1 MQNNTFIAGK
11 DNGVRLESRILEE
24 RIQDAVRQGARELTI
39 EACGQHGLGGRLW
52 VAKDEP
58 IHVTITGAPGQR
70 MASLGVPGTFIEVM
84 GPASDDTGW
93 LNAGAEVVVH
103 GNAGNGTCN
112 AMAQGKVFVGG
123 DVGSRSMT
131 MTKQNPRFAAPEL
144 WVLGQTGDYFA
155 EFMAG
160 GVAVVCGVDAID
172 PACTMGYRPCVGMVG
187 GRIFYRGQEQ
197 TVSAADAIHA
207 PITDDDWAWLTE
219 NLKQFLNKLGK
230 DDLFATLAVREE
242 WHLARA
248 KTPHEKI
255 TRKRKSMSEFHA
267 KVWDMELGRGG
278 LVGDLT
284 SIDRSP
290 IGLITTGELRRNVPV
305 WENCKYMPPCQA
317 SCPSGIPVQKRWQ
330 LIREGRLA
338 EAVDLSLEYTPFPA
352 TVCGY
357 LCPNLCMEGCTR
369 GLGSLKP
376 VDAKMLGKE
385 GINAHPPML
394 PLSSDKKVAVI
405 GGGPAGIS
413 VAWQLRLK
421 GHKASVFDMDE
432 KLGGKLQASI
442 PANRIPPEVLAAE
455 LDRARE
461 VIPHVRLE
469 KKLTR
474 EDFEA
479 IRKDYDFIVL
489 ATGAQRPRTLPVP
502 GNERLVT
509 ALDFLKAAK
518 HGDGKVGERVVVIGA
533 GNVGC
538 DVATEA
544 ARLGAKSLTL
554 IDVQKPASFGKERE
568 EAEKAGAQFMWPC
581 FTKEITAE
589 GVVLTD
595 ERVLPADT
603 VVISIGDTPDLEA
616 FPENIARERGF
627 ITVNE
632 VNQTTDPHVFAIGDL
647 VKLGLLTQAIG
658 DGRRAAQ
665 AIDDIV
671 AGRRPLSV
679 TADMMEELKTRIE
692 YMDPGN
698 HMSETI
704 DYSRMNLAYFD
715 PRLGGFESLDQCAEE
730 CSSCGVCRDCGICEA
745 ICPRGAISRQA
756 LPDNEFAMVCDNEKC
771 IGCGFCAGACP
782 CGIWTLIPNT
792 PLG

>member
-1 MQNNTFIAGK
+1 MQSIIHIDGK
-11 DNGVRLESRILEE
+11 ENGVRLESRILEE
-24 RIQDAVRQGARELTI
+24 RIQDAVKAGARELTVD
-39 EACGQHGLGGRLW
+39 ACGQHGIGGRLW
-52 VAKDEP
+52 VSKEEAVRVKV
-58 IHVTITGAPGQR
+58 IGAPGQR
-70 MASLGVPGTFIEVM
+70 LGSLGFPGTTIEVM
-84 GPASDDTGW
+84 GPGSDDIGW
-93 LNAGAEVVVH
+93 LNAGAEIIVH
-103 GNAGNGTCN
+103 GNAGNGICN
-112 AMAQGKVFVGG
+112 AMAQGKVCVGG
-123 DVGSRSMT
+123 SVGSRCMT
-131 MTKQNPRFAAPEL
+131 MTKQNPRFTAPEL
-144 WVLGQTGDYFA
+144 WVLGETGDYFA

-160 GVAVVCGVDAID
+160 GTAVVCGVDAHD
-172 PACTMGYRPCVGMVG
+172 QANVLGYRPCVGMVG

-197 TVSAADAIHA
+197 TISNADAKHM
-207 PITDDDWAWLTE
+207 PIGDEDWTWLQE
-219 NLKQFLNKLGK
+219 NVKQYLQKINKSELF
-230 DDLFATLAVREE
+230 DLLATRDQ
-242 WHLARA
+242 WHLVTA
-248 KTPHEKI
+248 KSPYEKV
-255 TRKRKSMSEFHA
+255 TRKRKNMSDFRSQ
-267 KVWDMELGRGG
+267 VWDMELGRGG

-284 SIDRSP
+284 SVDRSP
-290 IGLITTGELRRNVPV
+290 IGLITSGELRRFVPV

-330 LIREGRLA
+330 LVREGRLA

-474 EDFEA
+474 DDFEA
-479 IRKDYDFIVL
+479 IKSDYDFIVL

-502 GNERLVT
+502 GNERLTT
-509 ALDFLKAAK
+509 ATDFLKAAK
-518 HGDGKVGERVVVIGA
+518 HGDAKVGERVVIIGA

-544 ARLGAKSLTL
+544 ARLGAKSMTL
-554 IDVQKPASFGKERE
+554 IDVQKPMSFGKERE
-568 EAEKAGAQFMWPC
+568 EAEKAGATFLWPC

-589 GVVLTD
+589 GVLLTD
-595 ERVLPADT
+595 GRVIPGDT
-603 VVISIGDTPDLEA
+603 VIISIGDMPDLEA

-627 ITVNE
+627 ITVND
-632 VNQTTDPHVFAIGDL
+632 VNQTTDPRVFAIGDL

-665 AIDDIV
+665 TIDEIIS
-671 AGRRPLSV
+671 GRRPLSV
-679 TADMMEELKTRIE
+679 TADMHEELKTRIE

-715 PRLGGFESLDQCAEE
+715 PRLGHFDSLDQCAEE

-745 ICPRGAISRQA
+745 ICPRGAISREA
-756 LPDNEFAMVCDNEKC
+756 LPDNEFAMVCDSEKC

-792 PLG
+792 PLE

>member
-1 MQNNTFIAGK
+1 MQNILISGQE
-11 DNGVRLESRILEE
+11 NGVRLESRILEE
-24 RIQDAVRQGARELTI
+24 RIQEAVKAGMRALTVDAF
-39 EACGQHGLGGRLW
+39 GQHGIGGRLW
-52 VAKDEP
+52 VSEQEP
-58 IHVTITGAPGQR
+58 VSVTVTGASGQR
-70 MASLGVPGTFIEVM
+70 LGSLGCPGTTIEVM
-84 GPASDDTGW
+84 GPGSDDIGW
-93 LNAGAEVVVH
+93 LNAGAEITVH
-103 GNAGNGTCN
+103 GNAGNGICN
-112 AMAQGKVFVGG
+112 AMAQGRVFIAGH
-123 DVGSRSMT
+123 VGSRCMT
-131 MTKQNPRFAAPEL
+131 MTKQNPRFSAPEL
-144 WVLGQTGDYFA
+144 WVLGATGDYFA

-160 GVAVVCGVDAID
+160 GVAVICGVNAPDA
-172 PACTMGYRPCVGMVG
+172 ANVLGYRPCVGMVG

-197 TVSAADAIHA
+197 VVSAADAVHA
-207 PITDDDWAWLTE
+207 PILDEDWTWLSE
-219 NLKQFLNKLGK
+219 NLKLYLNKINK
-230 DDLFATLAVREE
+230 PELFDALADRAG
-242 WHLARA
+242 WHMVRA
-248 KTPHEKI
+248 KTPHEKL
-255 TRKRKSMSEFHA
+255 TKKRLSMADFHA
-267 KVWDMELGRGG
+267 HVWDKELGRGG

-284 SIDRSP
+284 SVDRSP
-290 IGLITTGELRRNVPV
+290 IGLVTTGELRRFVPV

-369 GLGSLKP
+369 GLGNLKP

-385 GINAHPPML
+385 GINANPPML
-394 PLSSDKKVAVI
+394 PMSSDKKVAVI

-421 GHKASVFDMDE
+421 GHRASVFDMDE

-461 VIPHVRLE
+461 IIPHVRLE
-469 KKLTR
+469 KKLNR

-479 IRKDYDFIVL
+479 IRNDYDFIVL
-489 ATGAQRPRTLPVP
+489 ATGAQRPRTLPIP
-502 GNERLVT
+502 GNERLIPAT
-509 ALDFLKAAK
+509 DFLKSCK
-518 HGDGKVGERVVVIGA
+518 HGDATVGGRVVVIGG

-538 DVATEA
+538 DVASEA
-544 ARLGAKSLTL
+544 GRLGATSLTV

-568 EAEKAGAQFMWPC
+568 EAEKAGAEFLWPC

-595 ERVLPADT
+595 GRVLPADT
-603 VVISIGDTPDLEA
+603 VIVSIGDIPDLEA
-616 FPENIARERGF
+616 IPDNIARERGF
-627 ITVNE
+627 IKVND
-632 VNQTTDPHVFAIGDL
+632 VNQTTDPKVFAIGDL

-658 DGRRAAQ
+658 DGRRAAT
-665 AIDDIV
+665 AIDEIIT
-671 AGRRPLSV
+671 GKRPLSV
-679 TADMMEELKTRIE
+679 TEDMAEELKTRLE

-704 DYSRMNLAYFD
+704 DYSRMNLAYYD
-715 PRLGGFESLDQCAEE
+715 PRLSKFESLDQCADE

-745 ICPRGAISRQA
+745 VCPRGAISREA
-756 LPDNEFAMVCDNEKC
+756 LPAGEFAMVCDPEKC

>member
-1 MQNNTFIAGK
+1 MQSTIHIDGK
-11 DNGVRLESRILEE
+11 ENGVRLESRILEE
-24 RIQDAVRQGARELTI
+24 RIQDAVKAGARELTVD
-39 EACGQHGLGGRLW
+39 ACGQHGIGGRLW
-52 VAKDEP
+52 VSKAEP
-58 IHVTITGAPGQR
+58 INVKVIGASGQR
-70 MASLGVPGTFIEVM
+70 LGSLGFPGTTIEVM
-84 GPASDDTGW
+84 GPGSDDIGW
-93 LNAGAEVVVH
+93 LNAGAEIIVH
-103 GNAGNGTCN
+103 GNAGNGICN
-112 AMAQGKVFVGG
+112 AMAQGKVFIAGN
-123 DVGSRSMT
+123 VGSRCMT
-131 MTKQNPRFAAPEL
+131 MTKQNPRFPAPEL
-144 WVLGQTGDYFA
+144 WILGDTGDYFA

-160 GVAVVCGVDAID
+160 GTVVVCGVDAKD
-172 PACTMGYRPCVGMVG
+172 QANVLGYRPCVGMVG

-197 TVSAADAIHA
+197 VVSAADAKHV
-207 PITDDDWAWLTE
+207 PICDEDWAWLQE
-219 NLKQFLNKLGK
+219 YLKQYLQKIGK
-230 DDLFATLAVREE
+230 ADLLDILATRDQ
-242 WHLARA
+242 WHLVTS
-248 KTPHEKI
+248 KSPYEKV
-255 TRKRKSMSEFHA
+255 TKKRKNMSAFRSQ
-267 KVWDMELGRGG
+267 VWDVELGRGG

-284 SIDRSP
+284 SVDRSP
-290 IGLITTGELRRNVPV
+290 IGLITHGELRRFVPV

-330 LIREGRLA
+330 LVREGRLA

-369 GLGSLKP
+369 GLDDLRP

-479 IRKDYDFIVL
+479 IKNDYDFIVL

-518 HGDGKVGERVVVIGA
+518 HGDGKVGERVVIIGA

-554 IDVQKPASFGKERE
+554 IDVQKPASYGKERE
-568 EAEKAGAQFMWPC
+568 EAEKAGAQFLWPC
-581 FTKEITAE
+581 
-589 GVVLTD
+589 
-595 ERVLPADT
+595 
-603 VVISIGDTPDLEA
+603 
-616 FPENIARERGF
+616 
-627 ITVNE
+627 
-632 VNQTTDPHVFAIGDL
+632 
-647 VKLGLLTQAIG
+647 
-658 DGRRAAQ
+658 
-665 AIDDIV
+665 
-671 AGRRPLSV
+671 
-679 TADMMEELKTRIE
+679 
-692 YMDPGN
+692 
-698 HMSETI
+698 
-704 DYSRMNLAYFD
+704 
-715 PRLGGFESLDQCAEE
+715 
-730 CSSCGVCRDCGICEA
+730 
-745 ICPRGAISRQA
+745 
-756 LPDNEFAMVCDNEKC
+756 
-771 IGCGFCAGACP
+771 
-782 CGIWTLIPNT
+782 
-792 PLG
+792 

>member
-11 DNGVRLESRILEE
+11 ENGVRLESRILEE
-24 RIQDAVRQGARELTI
+24 RIQEAVRGGARELTI
-39 EACGQHGLGGRLW
+39 EACGQHGIGGRLW
-52 VAKDEP
+52 VSKEEP
-58 IHVTITGAPGQR
+58 ITVTVTGAAGQR
-70 MASLGVPGTFIEVM
+70 LGSFGFPGTTIEVM
-84 GPASDDTGW
+84 GPGSDDIGW
-93 LNAGAEVVVH
+93 LNAGAEIVVH
-103 GNAGNGTCN
+103 GNAGNGISN

-123 DVGSRSMT
+123 SVGSRCMT
-131 MTKQNPRFAAPEL
+131 MTKQNPRFTPPEL
-144 WVLGQTGDYFA
+144 WVLGDTGDYFA

-160 GVAVVCGVDAID
+160 GTAVVCGVDARD
-172 PACTMGYRPCVGMVG
+172 AADVLGYRPCVGMVG

-197 TVSAADAIHA
+197 TVSAADAKHVA
-207 PITDDDWAWLTE
+207 ITDEDWTWLTD
-219 NLKQFLNKLGK
+219 NLRVYLEKIGK
-230 DDLFATLAVREE
+230 TDLYDLLATRDQ
-242 WHLARA
+242 WHLVTA
-248 KTPHEKI
+248 KSPYEKV
-255 TRKRKSMSEFHA
+255 TKKRKSMADFRSQT
-267 KVWDMELGRGG
+267 WDMELGRGG

-284 SIDRSP
+284 AVDRSP
-290 IGLITTGELRRNVPV
+290 IGLITTGELRRYVPV

-317 SCPSGIPVQKRWQ
+317 NCPSGIPVQKRWQ

-338 EAVDLSLEYTPFPA
+338 EAVDLSLEFTPFPA

-369 GLGSLKP
+369 GLGDLKP

-442 PANRIPPEVLAAE
+442 PAGRIPPEVLAAE

-461 VIPHVRLE
+461 IIPHVRLE
-469 KKLTR
+469 KKLDR

-479 IRKDYDFIVL
+479 IRQDYDFIVL

-502 GNERLVT
+502 GNEHLVT

-518 HGDGKVGERVVVIGA
+518 YGDAKVGERVVVIGA

-568 EAEKAGAQFMWPC
+568 EAEKAGAQFLWPC

-595 ERVLPADT
+595 GRVLPADT

-632 VNQTTDPHVFAIGDL
+632 VNQTTDPRVFAIGDL

-671 AGRRPLSV
+671 TGKRPLSV
-679 TADMMEELKTRIE
+679 TEDMMEELKTRLE

-704 DYSRMNLAYFD
+704 DYSRMNLAYYD
-715 PRLGGFESLDQCAEE
+715 PRLSGFESLDQCAEE

-745 ICPRGAISRQA
+745 VCPRGAISREA
-756 LPDNEFAMVCDNEKC
+756 LPDNEFAMVCDSEKC

-782 CGIWTLIPNT
+782 CGIWNLIPNT
-792 PLG
+792 PLD